1 MSAMVI
7 SGGAA
12 VPRGQI
18 SGHAN
23 KMCTDELYIHLYS
36 HKLQLQKQEIK
47 ETKKKETHNVSKN
60 TKCQMHTNYAQRKR
74 KIIYNYSAHYK

>member
-12 VPRGQI
+12 VPRGQM

-23 KMCTDELYIHLYS
+23 KMRTEELYIHLYS

-47 ETKKKETHNVSKN
+47 ETKKKR
-60 TKCQMHTNYAQRKR
+60 HTTCQRKQSI
-74 KIIYNYSAHYK
+74 KYVLTTHSGSAR